1 MKKYTEGTNYSPDWE
16 SRVERFFTGIGGS
29 TRCIGVR
36 KLYVGLETTD
46 DHRIPGELCST
57 EIAGSDAPMLLSLQS
72 QEALGLVVDFV
83 DGTVRSKTLGCTF
96 KAVRGRRN
104 RLIGLKLHPGSFMDS
119 VDEYWVS
126 MMAAEGGAP
135 SDGTTPPPA
144 LTPHEPPPRMTQEVR
159 RAPVRGRPYEKGS
172 SGVTRVT
179 QEVRSIPRRGERGE
193 STPSQA
199 ASSSRGGDPASS
211 SGRGRERTPRRAEG
225 EEEDDFVYVLVD
237 EEPEDA
243 SGIWTDPGIEQE
255 DFGEEEE
262 EEGEDERIESNQSY
276 VEGELSRR
284 GYLDEPTPP
293 YREEM
298 EEDFWDL
305 TEDMLI
311 RHHFEPRTQ
320 LFYPNDSLSELPV
333 DISRLGDVRTTT
345 MCYVGT
351 SVSETVEDVWTEA
364 ENRPPTPS
372 QEWIGSTTFNL
383 KPLDEELRTAR
394 LTWEDG
400 DRKTMTKG
408 QQRRLTK
415 EVNVMEEEDMA
426 MWSTLRG
433 QRIPVPRGWKAMMEV
448 FAGCAVLTSVFQAAG
463 YPCCA
468 PLDILGGWD
477 VHRQADRAMAEKVL
491 FTENP
496 YLLTWAFPCGPWSP
510 WQRLQPEEK
519 TNAKRRQWIP
529 VFSWMYRTIR
539 KHKARGGR
547 TLLENPWLSC
557 EARSGDCEDRYVP
570 IWPEGQGERIG
581 ASQDDLHC
589 HGLGGDP
596 WSSSRYDMPRRSP
609 TSTFGRQ
616 ELL

>member
-1 MKKYTEGTNYSPDWE
+1 
-16 SRVERFFTGIGGS
+16 
-29 TRCIGVR
+29 
-36 KLYVGLETTD
+36 
-46 DHRIPGELCST
+46 
-57 EIAGSDAPMLLSLQS
+57 
-72 QEALGLVVDFV
+72 
-83 DGTVRSKTLGCTF
+83 
-96 KAVRGRRN
+96 
-104 RLIGLKLHPGSFMDS
+104 
-119 VDEYWVS
+119 
-126 MMAAEGGAP
+126 
-135 SDGTTPPPA
+135 
-144 LTPHEPPPRMTQEVR
+144 
-159 RAPVRGRPYEKGS
+159 
-172 SGVTRVT
+172 
-179 QEVRSIPRRGERGE
+179 
-193 STPSQA
+193 
-199 ASSSRGGDPASS
+199 
-211 SGRGRERTPRRAEG
+211 
-225 EEEDDFVYVLVD
+225 
-237 EEPEDA
+237 
-243 SGIWTDPGIEQE
+243 
-255 DFGEEEE
+255 
-262 EEGEDERIESNQSY
+262 
-276 VEGELSRR
+276 
-284 GYLDEPTPP
+284 
-293 YREEM
+293 
-298 EEDFWDL
+298 
-305 TEDMLI
+305 
-311 RHHFEPRTQ
+311 
-320 LFYPNDSLSELPV
+320 
-333 DISRLGDVRTTT
+333 
-345 MCYVGT
+345 
-351 SVSETVEDVWTEA
+351 
-364 ENRPPTPS
+364 
-372 QEWIGSTTFNL
+372 
-383 KPLDEELRTAR
+383 
-394 LTWEDG
+394 
-400 DRKTMTKG
+400 
-408 QQRRLTK
+408 
-415 EVNVMEEEDMA
+415 